1 MSEKTPILELSR
13 ARKETLKADRPRS
26 RLPVVLLTLASLSL
40 LLIVPYLL
48 LRPQETLYRV
58 QTYSVSQVTLGTV
71 RETTNATGKVVPERV
86 VSFSAP
92 ADGTLSALEVSS
104 GDTVRPGVLLA
115 RLKSPSLEGALET
128 ARASLRESQDAL
140 VQAELTAQG
149 NLAERTADLR
159 AAERKIL
166 PLERELS
173 NTRELY
179 AAGGVARIELEKLE
193 DSLDNAQSEV
203 VEARTALERDRRSGV
218 EMLTSLNRRVQ
229 TAGQKLREAREQAA
243 GASLK
248 SNLTGVVLEVKAN
261 AGDTVKAGELLF
273 TVADTR
279 RMRIE
284 ANVDET
290 TAARVQVGQA
300 VVLQIGQSTYP
311 AEVSQ
316 VSPQAVTG
324 QNGSSVPIRV
334 RFSGPPP
341 RLRPNIS
348 ATLEITVGLQKEV
361 LTLPRAPF
369 LSSGGERLIY
379 VLVAPDRAERREIR
393 FGAASAE
400 RIEVVEGLSEGEWVL
415 TSSMEAYKDQPQIA
429 VSPTGQLQDRK
440 ETPNGN

>member
-1 MSEKTPILELSR
+1 M
-13 ARKETLKADRPRS
+13 
-26 RLPVVLLTLASLSL
+26 
-40 LLIVPYLL
+40 
-48 LRPQETLYRV
+48 
-58 QTYSVSQVTLGTV
+58 
-71 RETTNATGKVVPERV
+71 
-86 VSFSAP
+86 
-92 ADGTLSALEVSS
+92 
-104 GDTVRPGVLLA
+104 RPGVLLA
-115 RLKSPSLEGALET
+115 RLNSPSLEGALET

-166 PLERELS
+166 PLERELG

-218 EMLTSLNRRVQ
+218 EMLTSLKRRVQ
-229 TAGQKLREAREQAA
+229 TAVQRLREAREQAA

-348 ATLEITVGLQKEV
+348 ATLEITVGLKKEV

-379 VLVAPDRAERREIR
+379 VLVSPDRAERREIR
-393 FGAASAE
+393 FGATSAE
-400 RIEVVEGLSEGEWVL
+400 RIEVIEGLSEGERVL
-415 TSSMEAYKDQPQIA
+415 TSSMEAYKDQPKIA
-429 VSPTGQLQDRK
+429 VSPTGQLQDR
-440 ETPNGN
+440 EEAPNGN